1 MWLLC
6 FASKGP
12 FGQGGCLPSS
22 SRVCLSVDIFPVAV
36 AGGYQART
44 HVYYQTTTTSSLLL
58 SRGNLAHTLS
68 IVFIPNHNKP
78 SGPLPLPPSLSDL
91 VALGCLSPLRES
103 GDMNQTGTV
112 GNQRVIAGLSMD
124 ENSRIDE
131 NEQTMSRSVRP
142 TQPSASALLVSV
154 CICVPRATRSSTP
167 TSFQTPY
174 PPNRRVA
181 GWHLGHL
188 GSRGEGGGGFLVGS
202 WRNPRKDYGSSDAG
216 ARPF

>member
-1 MWLLC
+1 MRLLC

-12 FGQGGCLPSS
+12 FGQGGCVPSS
-22 SRVCLSVDIFPVAV
+22 SRVCLLLGFLAIYFRLLLQGLP
-36 AGGYQART
+36 GTHT
-44 HVYYQTTTTSSLLL
+44 HVYYQTSSL
-58 SRGNLAHTLS
+58 STRGHLAHTLS

-78 SGPLPLPPSLSDL
+78 SGPLPLPLSLSL
-91 VALGCLSPLRES
+91 TWVALGCLSPLRES
-103 GDMNQTGTV
+103 GNMNQTGTV

-167 TSFQTPY
+167 TSFQNALSAQ
-174 PPNRRVA
+174 PPGSWVP
-181 GWHLGHL
+181 L
-188 GSRGEGGGGFLVGS
+188 GSLG
-202 WRNPRKDYGSSDAG
+202 
-216 ARPF
+216 